1 MEFRLLGPVEARTN
15 DSPVRLSGTKI
26 HTVLSTL
33 LLARGRSVSYEQLS
47 SRLWGW
53 SPPSSMH
60 AQIYTYIHK
69 LRKSLGEEVSLTRQ
83 HRGYR
88 IDIEDS
94 TLDLVQFESLVEA
107 GRRALD
113 LGDHRAA
120 AAKLGAGLRLW
131 HGTALANVTEQLA
144 ELERPALEEAYV
156 AATEQRIAAD
166 LVLGE
171 HAHLVPE
178 LTGLVS
184 RHPLRE
190 RFRAQLVTALG
201 RSNRQADALL
211 AFHEGRKLLSEQLG
225 VDPGPELSD
234 ACQAV
239 LDDYTDPPSIPT
251 PVVLIQTPPRQA
263 ATVLLPPDITPL
275 VGRTAELV
283 AVEGGLT
290 AAAEPSV
297 RSAPVRVL
305 VTGPVGSGKTAL
317 AVRAAHTCAN
327 LFPDGVLFARTTGAD
342 GSPHPAESVLSQLLN
357 GLGRQAEHGAHL
369 NELVRLYRLATHGRR
384 LLIVLDDVVT
394 KQDIEQFVPNSP
406 HAAVIMT
413 SHSRLPTVTYGDT
426 ISLGPLSAKDGVELL
441 TAIGGESTVLSDP
454 PAARAVVE
462 FCDGLPLALRLVG
475 SRLAARHL
483 WTIGDLASRL
493 AHPRRRLD
501 ELAYGSQS
509 MRAKL
514 TAAVDRLPSEARALL
529 PRLGSIVEP
538 EFGAEALTE
547 RPAQEPAVE
556 NLLETLADAWF
567 IVPSSVDDQGRLHF
581 RLSAL
586 TRLIATES
594 VDADA
599 DADDE
604 RCEHMRSDRP
614 PVLTAADCVGNG
626 NR

>member
-1 MEFRLLGPVEARTN
+1 MEFRLLGPVEALT
-15 DSPVRLSGTKI
+15 DDTPVRLSGTKI

-88 IDIEDS
+88 MDIEDS
-94 TLDLVQFESLVEA
+94 TLDLVQFEDHVEA

-113 LGDHRAA
+113 LGDHRTAA
-120 AAKLGAGLRLW
+120 SQLGAGLRLW
-131 HGTALANVTEQLA
+131 RGTALSNVTEQLA

-171 HAHLVPE
+171 HTRLVPE

-184 RHPLRE
+184 QHPLRE
-190 RFRAQLVTALG
+190 HFRAQLVTALG

-211 AFHEGRKLLSEQLG
+211 TFHEGRKLLSEQLG
-225 VDPGPELSD
+225 VDPGPDLSE
-234 ACQAV
+234 AYQAV
-239 LDDYTDPPSIPT
+239 LNGYTDPPAVAT
-251 PVVLIQTPPRQA
+251 PVILAQAPSRQS

-283 AVEGGLT
+283 AVEGGVT
-290 AAAEPSV
+290 AAAAETSV

-317 AVRAAHTCAN
+317 AVRAAHICAS
-327 LFPDGVLFARTTGAD
+327 LFPDGALFARATGAD
-342 GSPHPAESVLSQLLN
+342 GCPRPAESILSQLLN
-357 GLGRQAEHGAHL
+357 GLGQQSEHGAHL
-369 NELVRLYRLATHGRR
+369 DELMRLYRLATHGQR
-384 LLIVLDDVVT
+384 LLIILDDVVAE
-394 KQDIEQFVPNSP
+394 QDIEQFVPNSP

-426 ISLGPLSAKDGVELL
+426 ISLGPLSTKDGVELL
-441 TAIGGESTVLSDP
+441 TAIGGESTVLKDP
-454 PAARAVVE
+454 PAAAAVVK

-475 SRLAARHL
+475 SRLAARPL

-493 AHPRRRLD
+493 SHPSRRLD

-509 MRAKL
+509 MRANL
-514 TAAVDRLPSEARALL
+514 TAAVDRLPLPAQALL
-529 PRLGSIVEP
+529 PRLGRIVEL
-538 EFGAEALTE
+538 EFGAEALAE
-547 RPAQEPAVE
+547 RPVQKAAVE
-556 NLLETLADAWF
+556 DLLEKLADAWF
-567 IVPSSVDDQGRLHF
+567 IVPSSIDDQGQLRF

-586 TRLIATES
+586 TRLIATEMVGED
-594 VDADA
+594 VDS
-599 DADDE
+599 E
-604 RCEHMRSDRP
+604 RDGHVLPGRSP
-614 PVLTAADCVGNG
+614 ALSPVECSING
-626 NR
+626 NC